1 MNVFAFLIG
10 CLKKGWG
17 NESSHHHFRVFLPVI
32 LHRLCLPITLV
43 SRVLHA
49 LSRQA
54 HNVKRLMGCSVKGF
68 SGFYFRSTGLV
79 VSDAVRL
86 WREAQLAD
94 FKSNVPRKLSPHY
107 LLLLMLF
114 LGSVQNAMALDDTS
128 FITKWQTTAADETIT
143 IPVYSSYTYSYDID
157 CDNDSTFEQTGV
169 TNVGTCAYATAGEHI
184 IKIRGTFPAI
194 YINSGAGKE
203 KILDVMQWG
212 NIAWKSMAAAFEGA
226 SNLQIS
232 ATDSPNLSSVTDM
245 SYMFF
250 GATAFNQDIS
260 GWDVSNVTNMSNMF
274 QNVTGF
280 NQKINN
286 WDTGNVT
293 HMVFMFNSAT
303 AFNQDISGWDVSKV
317 TSMSGMFI
325 SASAF
330 NQDISSWDVSN
341 ITDMYSMFY
350 KAAAFNQDISGW
362 DVSNVTDMSYMF
374 YNATLSTA
382 NYDALLVEWNKL
394 TLQPNVSFDAGNSK
408 YTAGSAAET
417 ARTNM
422 INTDK
427 WTITDGGSV
436 AAKLA
441 QTITFTNPGNKTF
454 GETFTLSAT
463 ASSGLS
469 VSYTSTTTSVCTV
482 GASTGDVTIVT
493 VGDCTI
499 TASQAGDATY
509 AAATDVPQTFTL
521 AKKDITATAENK
533 SRAYGASNPTAT
545 FTYSD
550 GATGIDTEPTASFSG
565 DVNSAV
571 GSAQT
576 ITCTGG
582 SDDNYNI
589 TSCADGT
596 LTITQAS
603 TTTAIT
609 SDNPEPSATGKAVT
623 VNFTVTP
630 ASGSDP
636 TGQVTV
642 TDGAESCTAT
652 LPASSC
658 DITFSSTGS
667 KSLTATYA
675 GDTNFSTSTSSA
687 ETHTV
692 ASLGVMITES
702 SNSTDVTEDGGND
715 TYTINLMTV
724 PTGTVKITLTPDAQT
739 NVGAGVG
746 VAKTLNFTD
755 VAAQTVTVT
764 ADDDAT
770 FEGNHTG
777 TITHAITTSA
787 DTDYPTTLSIASVTA
802 NITDNEPGVMITQS
816 SGSTSVT
823 EGGATDSFEVVLSTQ
838 PADYVSITISPDAQ
852 TDVDK
857 TSLEFT
863 RTNWNTAQTVTVT
876 ANDDSNYEGNHNGTI
891 GLSVSMAD
899 QGSEGDDYDDATFV
913 VEGTAATELS
923 VSITDNDSP
932 PPAPEATP
940 SPTPST
946 SSSSSSSSSTITTTP
961 TGGPIVEF
969 AGDGSGSVTASELS
983 SGEFSCHSSETCP
996 TQIQIGWYR
1005 FEPTADQ
1012 GSQFVEW
1019 RGQNCEKGE
1028 YTTSFGGT
1036 CIAVFKKRP
1045 EPKPADGTPLA
1056 PQPNV
1061 MPGIQLSSSTLNVT
1075 EGSLAASYSLWLN
1088 TEPSDP
1094 VSIHFESDGE
1104 LIYDQ
1109 QAITFDRDNWQ
1120 QPQTLKVL
1128 DRNDDIADG
1137 AHTHTIYHTVT
1148 SNDTDY
1154 HNILVDNVIVKVTDD
1169 DSAGIHLS
1177 RQDVEIVE
1185 GTQDGHYSIV
1195 LTTQPTSEVLIKLS
1209 QADHNHQVSE
1219 ADHTFIKPDS
1229 LRFTPLNWNIP
1240 QDVRLSVNDDAVSEG
1255 KHTHAAIVHTITSA
1269 DSAYNSLNVDDVT
1282 VHVVDNDVANLM
1294 FLNAAIHL
1302 TEGAASSDFEIA
1314 LTVMPTHPVRVTLTS
1329 GMGINVSPTTLIFEN
1344 NSASQTV
1351 KVAAIDDEITE
1362 GEHQAD
1368 IRFQTTSDDPEYH
1381 DIRLENLTVNIT
1393 DNDMA
1398 GIKFSQYDVT
1408 VGNESQNAQY
1418 TVNLM
1423 TEPTASVTVSLISSE
1438 PIRVSPSQ
1446 LVFDPN
1452 NWQVPQRVIVSA
1464 VDEIKG
1470 EAPQINTI
1478 VSKVTSDDPNYNTLP
1493 TQNVTVFLVERDG
1506 LIPEG
1511 AEPSFEPEIPTTQD
1525 EFALPTN
1532 TVVSSAPVN
1541 QCNTS
1546 SDKLI
1551 GVCHAHT
1558 QTIRYQAIGKEDSL
1572 SNGILDHALTSQGM
1586 VSNTTITEKGHLFG
1600 GKVSGYTQ
1608 NEGLIEN
1615 VEFVGASISGK
1626 NASGEVVGT
1635 IGGKITLASLVGGV
1649 VEDVRLAPNTEISGS
1664 GKRGSHG
1671 NRDRLGGTLI
1681 GDSEKPAILKRV
1693 HIKTKSVVSNVII
1706 TENVTF
1712 GEGIIFTNVEF
1723 RTPLVQ
1729 KVTLTGQITGT
1740 RFQNTYTKIEAVTI
1754 SANSHLSHL
1763 VIGDKVRFEE
1773 GVTLED
1779 SVTFEVHIAY
1789 METHSITVLPKLKG
1803 LTAIDKQGNRVSTWA
1818 RLQGGARMEN
1828 EGSRKKPYQNK
1839 LTLKRNPSKNVSI
1852 VGNVLTDVRHIGL
1865 GADILVVAA
1874 YTPPGATLPSFYM
1887 LDNKRRPLPWDGAL
1901 SSLVAFQSRT
1911 ALAPVVSVPIWN
1923 NPVDIVGE
1931 LQIYFG
1937 YRLNEGLIVSS
1948 QDEVIE
1954 ITLIE

>member
-1 MNVFAFLIG
+1 VTYTENANSDQPVVIDSTATVSDPDGDSDWDGGKLEIQITNNNEASDEISIIDNAGGINSDGLNLKEGAFIIG
-10 CLKKGWG
+10 TLSASEGSVTNGSKLTITFK
-17 NESSHHHFRVFLPVI
+17 SSATNAIVQD
-32 LHRLCLPITLV
+32 TL
-43 SRVLHA
+43 RA
-49 LSRQA
+49 I
-54 HNVKRLMGCSVKGF
+54 G
-68 SGFYFRSTGLV
+68 YRSTSENPTATSSTREVTVTVTDKRG
-79 VSDAVRL
+79 VSVADTATISITPVNDAPTIS
-86 WREAQLAD
+86 D
-94 FKSNVPRKLSPHY
+94 
-107 LLLLMLF
+107 
-114 LGSVQNAMALDDTS
+114 
-128 FITKWQTTAADETIT
+128 IT
-143 IPVYSSYTYSYDID
+143 ISGTATVL
-157 CDNDSTFEQTGV
+157 QTL
-169 TNVGTCAYATAGEHI
+169 TATATDYSDPENNLA
-184 IKIRGTFPAI
+184 GTHDYQWHTSTDNACTTRTDI
-194 YINSGAGKE
+194 ASATSSTYALTNNETGKFVCVTVTP
-203 KILDVMQWG
+203 KD
-212 NIAWKSMAAAFEGA
+212 SEGA
-226 SNLQIS
+226 SGTPIRATTS
-232 ATDSPNLSSVTDM
+232 ATVKM
-245 SYMFF
+245 
-250 GATAFNQDIS
+250 
-260 GWDVSNVTNMSNMF
+260 
-274 QNVTGF
+274 
-280 NQKINN
+280 
-286 WDTGNVT
+286 
-293 HMVFMFNSAT
+293 
-303 AFNQDISGWDVSKV
+303 
-317 TSMSGMFI
+317 
-325 SASAF
+325 
-330 NQDISSWDVSN
+330 
-341 ITDMYSMFY
+341 
-350 KAAAFNQDISGW
+350 
-362 DVSNVTDMSYMF
+362 
-374 YNATLSTA
+374 
-382 NYDALLVEWNKL
+382 E
-394 TLQPNVSFDAGNSK
+394 
-408 YTAGSAAET
+408 
-417 ARTNM
+417 
-422 INTDK
+422 
-427 WTITDGGSV
+427 
-436 AAKLA
+436 
-441 QTITFTNPGNKTF
+441 QTITFTNPGSKTYGDSSF
-454 GETFTLSAT
+454 SLGAT
-463 ASSGLS
+463 VDSPLS
-469 VSYTSTTTSVCTV
+469 VSYTTSPSTVCTES
-482 GASTGDVTIVT
+482 GGNLTIVSA
-493 VGDCTI
+493 GDCTV
-499 TASQAGDATY
+499 TAKQTGDATY
-509 AAATDVPQTFTL
+509 AATDVPQTFTI
-521 AKKDITATAENK
+521 AKKDITATAVDK
-533 SRAYGASNPTAT
+533 TRAYGASNPSPT
-545 FTYSD
+545 FTYTD
-550 GATGIDTEPTASFSG
+550 GATGIDTPPTATFGG
-565 DVNSAV
+565 DAASAV

-652 LPASSC
+652 LPTSSC

-675 GDTNFSTSTSSA
+675 GNTNFSTSTSSA

-692 ASLGVMITES
+692 ASLGVVITES
-702 SNSTDVTEDGGND
+702 SNSTDVTEGGGND
-715 TYTINLMTV
+715 TYTIGLMTV
-724 PTGTVKITLTPDAQT
+724 PTGTVEITLTPDAQT
-739 NVGAGVG
+739 DVGSGAG

-755 VAAQTVTVT
+755 ASPQTVTVK
-764 ADDDAT
+764 ANDDRT
-770 FEGNHTG
+770 FEGNHTS

-802 NITDNEPGVMITQS
+802 NITDNEPGVIITQT

-823 EGGATDSFEVVLSTQ
+823 EGRATDSFEVVLSTQ
-838 PADYVSITISPDAQ
+838 PADYVTITISQDAQ

-863 RTNWNTAQTVTVT
+863 RTNWNIAQTVTVT
-876 ANDDSNYEGNHNGTI
+876 ANDDSNDEGNHNGTI

-913 VEGTAATELS
+913 VDGTAATQLS

-932 PPAPEATP
+932 PPAPEPTP

-969 AGDGSGSVTASELS
+969 AGDGSGSVTASERS
-983 SGEFSCHSSETCP
+983 SGEFSCHSSSTCP
-996 TQIQIGWYR
+996 TELAIGWYQ

-1012 GSQFVEW
+1012 GSEFVEW
-1019 RGQNCEKGE
+1019 RGQNCENGE

-1036 CIAVFKKRP
+1036 CIAVFKLLS
-1045 EPKPADGTPLA
+1045 PANPTDATPLA
-1056 PQPNV
+1056 ESLPNV

-1104 LIYDQ
+1104 LIYNQ
-1109 QAITFDRDNWQ
+1109 QAITFDRENW

-1148 SNDTDY
+1148 SNDSDY
-1154 HNILVDNVIVKVTDD
+1154 HKILVDNVMVNVTDD

-1177 RQDVEIVE
+1177 SRDVEIVE

-1195 LTTQPTSEVLIKLS
+1195 LTTQPTSEVLIKLN
-1209 QADHNHQVSE
+1209 QAEHNHQLSE
-1219 ADHTFIKPDS
+1219 SDHTFIQPDS
-1229 LRFTPLNWNIP
+1229 LSFTPINWNRP
-1240 QDVRLSVNDDAVSEG
+1240 QDVILSVNDDAVSEG

-1269 DSAYNSLNVDDVT
+1269 DSAYDSLKVDDVT

-1302 TEGAASSDFEIA
+1302 IEGGASDDFEIA
-1314 LTVMPTHPVRVTLTS
+1314 LTIPPTHPVRLTLIS
-1329 GMGINVSPTTLIFEN
+1329 GMGIHVSPTTLTFDS

-1351 KVAAIDDEITE
+1351 KVTAVDDEITE

-1393 DNDMA
+1393 DNDRA
-1398 GIKFSQYDVT
+1398 GIKFSQYEVT
-1408 VGNESQNAQY
+1408 VGNKAQNAQY
-1418 TVNLM
+1418 TLNLM
-1423 TEPTASVTVSLISSE
+1423 TEPTASVTVSLISSTHT
-1438 PIRVSPSQ
+1438 RVSPSQ
-1446 LVFDPN
+1446 LVFDQN
-1452 NWQVPQRVIVSA
+1452 NWQVQKIVIVSA
-1464 VDEIKG
+1464 VDEDEIKG
-1470 EAPQINTI
+1470 EDAHTNTI
-1478 VSKVTSDDPNYNTLP
+1478 VSQVTSDDPNYNTLP
-1493 TQNVTVFLVERDG
+1493 TQNVTVLIVEHDG

-1511 AEPSFEPEIPTTQD
+1511 AEPSFEPKTPTTQD
-1525 EFALPTN
+1525 EFALPTH

-1586 VSNTTITEKGHLFG
+1586 VSNTTITGKGHLKG
-1600 GKVSGYTQ
+1600 GFVSGYTQ

-1615 VEFVGASISGK
+1615 VEFVGASLSGK
-1626 NASGEVVGT
+1626 NAAGEVVGML
-1635 IGGKITLASLVGGV
+1635 GGEIKLASQVGGV
-1649 VEDVRLAPNTEISGS
+1649 VEDVRLAPDTEISGS
-1664 GKRGSHG
+1664 GKVSSHT
-1671 NRDRLGGTLI
+1671 NRDLLGGTIL
-1681 GDSEKPAILKRV
+1681 GDSEKPAILKRL
-1693 HIKTKSVVSNVII
+1693 HIRKKSQVSNVII
-1706 TENVTF
+1706 TENVTY
-1712 GEGIIFTNVEF
+1712 GEGVTFTHVEF
-1723 RTPLVQ
+1723 RSKVVR
-1729 KVTLTGQITGT
+1729 KVTLTARITGT
-1740 RFQNTYTKIEAVTI
+1740 RFQNTYTKLENVTI
-1754 SANSHLSHL
+1754 SANSHLSNL

-1779 SVTFEVHIAY
+1779 SVTFEVHTAY

-1803 LTAIDKQGNRVSTWA
+1803 LLAIDKQGNRVSTWA

-1839 LTLKRNPSKNVSI
+1839 LTLKRNPYKNVSI
-1852 VGNVLTDVRHIGL
+1852 VGNVLTDVRHL
-1865 GADILVVAA
+1865 WLRADILVVAA
-1874 YTPPGATLPSFYM
+1874 HTPPGATLPSFYM

-1923 NPVDIVGE
+1923 NPLDIVGE
-1931 LQIYFG
+1931 VQIYFG

-1954 ITLIE
+1954 IKLTE

>member
-1 MNVFAFLIG
+1 MLLTKTSVV
-10 CLKKGWG
+10 GWD
-17 NESSHHHFRVFLPVI
+17 V
-32 LHRLCLPITLV
+32 
-43 SRVLHA
+43 
-49 LSRQA
+49 
-54 HNVKRLMGCSVKGF
+54 
-68 SGFYFRSTGLV
+68 
-79 VSDAVRL
+79 
-86 WREAQLAD
+86 
-94 FKSNVPRKLSPHY
+94 SNVTQ
-107 LLLLMLF
+107 M
-114 LGSVQNAMALDDTS
+114 
-128 FITKWQTTAADETIT
+128 
-143 IPVYSSYTYSYDID
+143 
-157 CDNDSTFEQTGV
+157 
-169 TNVGTCAYATAGEHI
+169 
-184 IKIRGTFPAI
+184 
-194 YINSGAGKE
+194 
-203 KILDVMQWG
+203 
-212 NIAWKSMAAAFEGA
+212 
-226 SNLQIS
+226 SN
-232 ATDSPNLSSVTDM
+232 
-245 SYMFF
+245 MFSR
-250 GATAFNQDIS
+250 ATAFNQDIS
-260 GWDVSNVTNMSNMF
+260 GWDVSNVTNMSSMF
-274 QNVTGF
+274 AQARV
-280 NQKINN
+280 
-286 WDTGNVT
+286 
-293 HMVFMFNSAT
+293 
-303 AFNQDISGWDVSKV
+303 FNQDLSRWE
-317 TSMSGMFI
+317 
-325 SASAF
+325 
-330 NQDISSWDVSN
+330 VSN
-341 ITDMYSMFY
+341 VTNMSYMFVL
-350 KAAAFNQDISGW
+350 ARVFNQDISGW
-362 DVSNVTDMSYMF
+362 DVSNVTNMSNMFASAIAFNQDISGWNVSNVTNMSKMLSSAIAFNQDISSWNVSKVTDMSSMF
-374 YNATLSTA
+374 YSATFSTA

-394 TLQPNVSFDAGNSK
+394 ALQPNVSFHAGNSK
-408 YTAGSAAET
+408 YTAGSDAET

-422 INTDK
+422 TNTDN
-427 WTITDGGSV
+427 WTITDGGGLV
-436 AAKLA
+436 VGNQV

-454 GETFTLSAT
+454 GDTFTLSAT

-469 VSYTSTTTSVCTV
+469 VSYSSSTTSVCNVSISGNITMV
-482 GASTGDVTIVT
+482 S

-499 TASQAGDATY
+499 SASQAGDATY
-509 AAATDVPQTFTL
+509 AAATDVPQTFTI
-521 AKKDITATAENK
+521 AKKDITATAVDK
-533 SRAYGASNPTAT
+533 TRTYGASNPSAT

-550 GATGIDTEPTASFSG
+550 GATGIDTEPTESFSG

-582 SDDNYNI
+582 TDDNYNI

-702 SNSTDVTEDGGND
+702 SDSTDVSEGGGND
-715 TYTINLMTV
+715 TYTIGLMTV
-724 PTGTVKITLTPDAQT
+724 PTGTVEITLTPDAQT

-777 TITHAITTSA
+777 TISHAITASA
-787 DTDYPTTLSIASVTA
+787 DSDYPTSLSITSVTA
-802 NITDNEPGVMITQS
+802 NITDNEPGVIITQS
-816 SGSTSVT
+816 SGSTSVA
-823 EGGATDSFEVVLSTQ
+823 EGGATDSFEVVLNTQ
-838 PADYVSITISPDAQ
+838 PQTMDAANHWLDFLIQPALAQEFITVTINLNVDSQ
-852 TDVDK
+852 TTLDK
-857 TSLEFT
+857 TSLVFDEN
-863 RTNWNTAQTVTVT
+863 NWNIAQTVTVT
-876 ANDDSNYEGNHNGTI
+876 ANDDSTVENGHSSTI
-891 GLSVSMAD
+891 SLSAS
-899 QGSEGDDYDDATFV
+899 STDDPYYDGAAFV
-913 VEGTAATELS
+913 VDGTAATELS

-932 PPAPEATP
+932 PPAPKPAP
-940 SPTPST
+940 SAAPST

-969 AGDGSGSVTASELS
+969 AGDGSGSVTASKLS

-996 TQIQIGWYR
+996 TELAIGWYR

-1012 GSQFVEW
+1012 GSEFVEW

-1056 PQPNV
+1056 PPQPNV

-1109 QAITFDRDNWQ
+1109 QAITFDRENWQ

-1148 SNDTDY
+1148 SNDSDY
-1154 HNILVDNVIVKVTDD
+1154 HKILVDNVIVNVTDD

-1177 RQDVEIVE
+1177 SRDVEIVE

-1195 LTTQPTSEVLIKLS
+1195 LTTQPTSEVLIKLN

-1269 DSAYNSLNVDDVT
+1269 DSAYESLNVDDVT

-1294 FLNAAIHL
+1294 LLNSAIHL
-1302 TEGAASSDFEIA
+1302 TEGAASDEFEIA
-1314 LTVMPTHPVRVTLTS
+1314 LTIPPIHPVFVTLTS
-1329 GMGINVSPTTLIFEN
+1329 GVGINVSPTTLTFDS

-1351 KVAAIDDEITE
+1351 KVTAIDDEITE

-1381 DIRLENLTVNIT
+1381 GIRLENLTVNIT
-1393 DNDMA
+1393 DNDRA
-1398 GIKFSQYDVT
+1398 GIQISQYDVT
-1408 VGNESQNAQY
+1408 VGKEAQNAQY
-1418 TVNLM
+1418 SVNLM
-1423 TEPTASVTVSLISSE
+1423 TEPTAFVTVSLIPSTHT
-1438 PIRVSPSQ
+1438 RVSPSQ
-1446 LVFDPN
+1446 LVFDQN
-1452 NWQVPQRVIVSA
+1452 NWQVPQIVIVSA

-1478 VSKVTSDDPNYNTLP
+1478 VSQVTSDDPNYNTLP
-1493 TQNVTVFLVERDG
+1493 TQNVTVLIVEHDG

-1525 EFALPTN
+1525 EFALPTH

-1541 QCNTS
+1541 QCNS

-1586 VSNTTITEKGHLFG
+1586 VSNTTITPKGSLKG
-1600 GKVSGYTQ
+1600 GFVSGYTQ
-1608 NEGLIEN
+1608 NEGLIED
-1615 VEFVGASISGK
+1615 VEFVGASLSGK
-1626 NASGEVVGT
+1626 NAEGEVVGML
-1635 IGGKITLASLVGGV
+1635 GGEIKLASLVGGV

-1664 GKRGSHG
+1664 FKVSSHT
-1671 NRDRLGGTLI
+1671 NRDRLGGSII
-1681 GDSEKPAILKRV
+1681 GSSEKPAILKRV

-1706 TENVTF
+1706 TENVTY
-1712 GEGIIFTNVEF
+1712 GEGVIFTNVEF

-1729 KVTLTGQITGT
+1729 KVTLTGRINGT

-1754 SANSHLSHL
+1754 SANSHLSNL
-1763 VIGDKVRFEE
+1763 VIGKKVRFEE

-1779 SVTFEVHIAY
+1779 SVTFEVHTAY

-1803 LTAIDKQGNRVSTWA
+1803 LLAIDKQGNRVSTWA

-1839 LTLKRNPSKNVSI
+1839 LTLKRNPYKNVSI
-1852 VGNVLTDVRHIGL
+1852 VGNVLTDVRHL
-1865 GADILVVAA
+1865 WLRADILVVAA
-1874 YTPPGATLPSFYM
+1874 HTPPGATLPSFYM

-1923 NPVDIVGE
+1923 NPLDIVGE
-1931 LQIYFG
+1931 VQIYFG

-1954 ITLIE
+1954 IKLTE